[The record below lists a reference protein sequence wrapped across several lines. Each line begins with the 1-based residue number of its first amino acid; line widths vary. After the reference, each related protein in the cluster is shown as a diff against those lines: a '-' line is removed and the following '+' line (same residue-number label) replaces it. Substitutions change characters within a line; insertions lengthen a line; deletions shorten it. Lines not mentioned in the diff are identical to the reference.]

1 MLSQAGSNCDR
12 AASVTLPAGRVAARE
27 IVWLQAD
34 DRREAI
40 PASPRRR
47 TRTARLRPGYRRHP
61 VTCRSELEHAAPT
74 CEHGFGHHPLLC
86 FLDSTRE
93 ALAGLLRPGN
103 AVANTAEDHI
113 TVLDAASG
121 PATASHLNLGT
132 VPARPARRA
141 STQP

>member
-1 MLSQAGSNCDR
+1 MLSRAGSDCDR
-12 AASVTLPAGRVAARE
+12 AASVTLSAARVAARA

-34 DRREAI
+34 DDA
-40 PASPRRR
+40 
-47 TRTARLRPGYRRHP
+47 TP
-61 VTCRSELEHAAPT
+61 VACRSELELAAPT
-74 CEHGFGHHPLLC
+74 CKHAVGYHPLLC

-93 ALAGLLRPGN
+93 ALAGLLHPGN

-121 PATASHLNLGT
+121 PATAGHLNLGT

-141 STQP
+141 SAQP